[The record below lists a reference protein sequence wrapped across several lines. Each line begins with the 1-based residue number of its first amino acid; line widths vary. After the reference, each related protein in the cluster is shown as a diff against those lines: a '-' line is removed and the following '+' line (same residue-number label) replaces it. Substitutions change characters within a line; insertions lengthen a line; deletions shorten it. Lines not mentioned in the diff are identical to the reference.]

1 MARAM
6 KTHFKAKESQNAS
19 KCREMLKH
27 TRAISSRF
35 EANEQAQALQSSE
48 NGLKHTRAA
57 KTHFGANEQTQAL
70 NSSEN
75 GLKHTLCG
83 M

>member
-6 KTHFKAKESQNAS
+6 ETHFKAKESRNAS

-27 TRAISSRF
+27 TRAM
-35 EANEQAQALQSSE
+35 
-48 NGLKHTRAA
+48 

-70 NSSEN
+70 NSFEN
-75 GLKHTLCG
+75 GLKHTLRG